1 MDATKNLQKNPREI
15 VKSIANNHLIIS
27 TVKDLPWPLRTRQFI
42 WECSWIKQDDGSYI
56 YAWRPPTTDEYN
68 NNKLIDIGKNKQRRL
83 VRGESRG
90 IVVIRNLDDRSS
102 KLTWIQQLDVKGNIP
117 IQIMNSQ
124 VPRSLRPIFQVR
136 EKFNRDDEVDKI
148 EREKLMEIMRSSY
161 QEEVYNNDE
170 TTIIESTRT
179 RMIAVPNDSFR
190 PLDSLDFQTKM
201 SIAHIEGESS
211 AFMKCEVIID
221 ASLEEIAAYNYL
233 IMSRKRMKLND
244 QKDILLRYAKYINKH
259 VQENISLIDFG
270 FG

>member
-27 TVKDLPWPLRTRQFI
+27 TMKDLPWPLRTRQFI

-56 YAWRPPTTDEYN
+56 YAWRPLTTDEYN
-68 NNKLIDIGKNKQRRL
+68 DNKLIDIGKNKQRRL
-83 VRGESRG
+83 VRGESKG
-90 IVVIRNLDDRSS
+90 FAVIRNLDERSS
-102 KLTWIQQLDVKGNIP
+102 KLTWIQQGDQKGNIP
-117 IQIMNSQ
+117 KKIMEAQI
-124 VPRSLRPIFQVR
+124 PRTLRVTFQVR
-136 EKFNRDDEVDKI
+136 EKFNRDNEVDKI

-161 QEEVYNNDE
+161 QDEVYNNDE

-179 RMIAVPNDSFR
+179 RMTAVPNDSFR
-190 PLDSLDFQTKM
+190 PLDSPDFQTKM

-221 ASLEEIAAYNYL
+221 ASVEEVAAYNY
-233 IMSRKRMKLND
+233 IYMSRKKVKLND
-244 QKDILLRYAKYINKH
+244 TKDVLHRVAKDVNNHTFEFLLLK
-259 VQENISLIDFG
+259 DFG